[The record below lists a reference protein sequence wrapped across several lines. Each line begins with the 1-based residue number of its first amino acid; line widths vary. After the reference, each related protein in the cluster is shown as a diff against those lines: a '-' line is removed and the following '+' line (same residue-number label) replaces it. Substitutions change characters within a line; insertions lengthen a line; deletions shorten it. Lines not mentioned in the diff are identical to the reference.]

1 MVWRFACTAPQIHIM
16 SDRGASRS
24 RVNTVMSACTEAKSV
39 GLALKLDYFRVS
51 TQTGH
56 ADSAVPEPIK
66 CFVNRDVDTFW
77 LIPSRGVLFFPND
90 IEWFCGE
97 CNLTFDRIGPEPCNR
112 CMSISG
118 CTIPEGIQ
126 CLALDFMKWTE
137 PDDDDLPIGTM
148 ELCQLHDVKEL
159 LLVVGDYAMVQNE
172 RDVALVAP
180 SQRPWLTYLHLSR
193 ELKVPETRGLQIL
206 ESAMSTWQELE
217 ESLARQAE
225 EIKVQ
230 RAKDRQEAVD
240 CKYTCN

>member
-1 MVWRFACTAPQIHIM
+1 
-16 SDRGASRS
+16 
-24 RVNTVMSACTEAKSV
+24 
-39 GLALKLDYFRVS
+39 
-51 TQTGH
+51 
-56 ADSAVPEPIK
+56 
-66 CFVNRDVDTFW
+66 
-77 LIPSRGVLFFPND
+77 
-90 IEWFCGE
+90 
-97 CNLTFDRIGPEPCNR
+97 
-112 CMSISG
+112 MSISG

-180 SQRPWLTYLHLSR
+180 
-193 ELKVPETRGLQIL
+193 ETRGLQIL